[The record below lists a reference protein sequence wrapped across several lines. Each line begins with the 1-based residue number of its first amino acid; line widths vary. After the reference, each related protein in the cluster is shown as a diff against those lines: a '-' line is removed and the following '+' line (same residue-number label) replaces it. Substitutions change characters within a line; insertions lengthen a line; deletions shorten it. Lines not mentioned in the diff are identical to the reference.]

1 MGRARTS
8 VKKTHSYVGEDDFGV
23 QADELVTLLDEI
35 FEDPD
40 AKAVVF
46 SQWLRTHDLIVRRIG
61 GHGRHSRRTAA
72 GFA

>member
-1 MGRARTS
+1 M
-8 VKKTHSYVGEDDFGV
+8 
-23 QADELVTLLDEI
+23 TLLDEI

-72 GFA
+72 GLA